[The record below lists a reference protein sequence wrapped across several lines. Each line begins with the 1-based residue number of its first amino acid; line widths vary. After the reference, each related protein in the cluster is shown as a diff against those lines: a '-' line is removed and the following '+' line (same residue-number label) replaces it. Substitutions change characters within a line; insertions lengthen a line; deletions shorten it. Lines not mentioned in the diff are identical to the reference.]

1 VVSDLVP
8 ADSIVALIKAGVKGY
23 LFTSDVGHVA
33 ESVRELVRGG
43 LPMSG
48 PVSNLVL
55 GRARRPSGEFGAIA
69 QTTESKPPHSS
80 ERARSLTRLAL
91 RLRSFRRRAHHAS
104 APNAK
109 KELPRRPRWPGTVQP
124 QPSVMTVRPSP
135 ESPAPSSA
143 PLPSPAEP
151 GRSPPAPPFAP
162 EPATPEDP
170 VPPRSEPPAPVPPG
184 PEPPTPPVAHSSVN
198 RMQCT

>member
-1 VVSDLVP
+1 MDPLLTQTTKVMLLDLGGGVASRALVGARGVSVSMVRSFAEAARAIPVFRPRALVVALGQPEPNDVAAVKRLVQAASGVPVLVVSDLVP

-80 ERARSLTRLAL
+80 ERALTETKR
-91 RLRSFRRRAHHAS
+91 FRA
-104 APNAK
+104 
-109 KELPRRPRWPGTVQP
+109 
-124 QPSVMTVRPSP
+124 VRP
-135 ESPAPSSA
+135 
-143 PLPSPAEP
+143 
-151 GRSPPAPPFAP
+151 GR
-162 EPATPEDP
+162 
-170 VPPRSEPPAPVPPG
+170 
-184 PEPPTPPVAHSSVN
+184 
-198 RMQCT
+198 